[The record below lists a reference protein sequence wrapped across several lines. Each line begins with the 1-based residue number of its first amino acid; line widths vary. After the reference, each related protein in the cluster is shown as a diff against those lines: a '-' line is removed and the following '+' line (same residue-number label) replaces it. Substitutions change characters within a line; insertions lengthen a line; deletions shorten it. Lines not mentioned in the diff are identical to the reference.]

1 MGLSSCSCDTDLF
14 RQSGM
19 FPDYTIYI
27 KVRICVV
34 YFGAHLLFL
43 HVLLQ
48 RKLRGSH
55 AVHCVLLVRRDDVVS
70 SSGPLRMHRNRPF
83 NVTVHKCV
91 QYDFKCTSEYC
102 DIYIY
107 IILAHQ
113 NKVESWKKPFDLVL
127 FFLCEFF
134 IPKFSKFPLKG
145 HVIIFFL

>member
-34 YFGAHLLFL
+34 YFGAHSLFL

-55 AVHCVLLVRRDDVVS
+55 AEHCVLLVRRDEIVS
-70 SSGPLRMHRNRPF
+70 SSGTLRMHNGTVYKLPSHPF
-83 NVTVHKCV
+83 CAVDV
-91 QYDFKCTSEYC
+91 
-102 DIYIY
+102 
-107 IILAHQ
+107 
-113 NKVESWKKPFDLVL
+113 
-127 FFLCEFF
+127 
-134 IPKFSKFPLKG
+134 
-145 HVIIFFL
+145 